1 MALTPEEQAMIAN
14 YWGTGQP
21 APAAPAPAPRQMQDF
36 TRTTAPAP
44 GSDDAIAAAYFAG
57 QKPLPT
63 APSMEAT
70 LAAANGAAPPPVAP
84 AVAPVASTLPPVET
98 TTPGNLFG
106 QRPAAPAQAPGREP
120 PPPVVRQPAEFQ
132 REMVSGRPV
141 APAARPA
148 AHGPVNADPYGAKA
162 AMKGYLGT
170 FDAQMDAV
178 RRAHTAEGDKAIQ
191 IATHTQELAR
201 RREEDAGISQVEAQ
215 AAAEHFDARMSEV
228 ERQLDDVRA
237 KKIDPNRLM
246 RESPGMGLLAVIG
259 GVVGGVYQGLTN
271 GQENGF
277 LRDLNRMIDR
287 DIAAQERDMD
297 NDTKHFGEKLNL
309 ISQQRAVWKD
319 MQLAKMQTQN
329 LYYEAAKENIAAE
342 AARYDTPIYQA
353 RADEAIANIQR
364 AQDEIKLK
372 LAQQLQAQAAA
383 AGARSAAQAK
393 EVRDVFRE
401 TYDKALAAGLA
412 PAQAEFE
419 ASRVVDVLYAGG
431 RSTARGAA
439 AGGSDPIS
447 LVPPK
452 QQHEALEEQKK
463 YAAAQKAK
471 QALDEVWK
479 RYEEAPDLPT
489 WTGAAGRDAAISA
502 GLLNVRQALGE
513 GFSSDK
519 DTQKYVESN
528 LPSYMENAATR
539 QKKLEGLKLFLD
551 SKAATPILDRHAP
564 GWREQTPTEQAKTLG
579 LKPVK

>member
-383 AGARSAAQAK
+383 AGAHAASQAK
-393 EVRDVFRE
+393 EVRDTWRSVHDAALKEGHPPTLARQIANN
-401 TYDKALAAGLA
+401 ALA
-412 PAQAEFE
+412 Q
-419 ASRVVDVLYAGG
+419 LYDGGRGIVPEAGG
-431 RSTARGAA
+431 NGLGGGAN
-439 AGGSDPIS
+439 PVS
-447 LVPPK
+447 LVPK
-452 QQHEALEEQKK
+452 DLKSEAAKE
-463 YAAAQKAK
+463 YAEHAKTEAAVKSLNELFA
-471 QALDEVWK
+471 
-479 RYEEAPDLPT
+479 RYAQTDLTDPSQRESLRAT
-489 WTGAAGRDAAISA
+489 MAG
-502 GLLNVRQALGE
+502 VYKTALGP
-513 GFSSDK
+513 GMSSDNDFDRFIWPNIPK
-519 DTQKYVESN
+519 TGTLDSTRELQK
-528 LPSYMENAATR
+528 ENIANVIR
-539 QKKLEGLKLFLD
+539 
-551 SKAATPILDRHAP
+551 SKAATPLLDSYAP
-564 GWREQTPTEQAKTLG
+564 GWRP
-579 LKPVK
+579 KPVAYKDVK

>member
-1 MALTPEEQAMIAN
+1 MPLTPEEQAMIAN
-14 YWGTGQP
+14 YWGA
-21 APAAPAPAPRQMQDF
+21 APAAPAPAPAPRQMQDF
-36 TRTTAPAP
+36 ARTSAPTP
-44 GSDDAIAAAYFAG
+44 GSDEAIAAAYFAG
-57 QKPLPT
+57 QKPLPA

-70 LAAANGAAPPPVAP
+70 IAAANGAAAPPLAP
-84 AVAPVASTLPPVET
+84 FEAQPTSTLPPVDT

-106 QRPAAPAQAPGREP
+106 QRSAPPAQAPGREP
-120 PPPVVRQPAEFQ
+120 PPPTVRQPAAFQ
-132 REMVSGRPV
+132 REMVSGHPV
-141 APAARPA
+141 APAAPA
-148 AHGPVNADPYGAKA
+148 GSRGPVNSDPFGAKA

-170 FDAQMDAV
+170 FDSQMDAV
-178 RRAHTAEGDKAIQ
+178 RREHTAQGDKALHVAAQ
-191 IATHTQELAR
+191 TQELAR
-201 RREEDAGISQVEAQ
+201 RREEDASIANIETQ
-215 AAAEHFDARMSEV
+215 ASAEHFDERMSEI

-259 GVVGGVYQGLTN
+259 GVIGGVYQGLTN

-297 NDTKHFGEKLNL
+297 NDRHNFGEKLNL
-309 ISQQRAVWKD
+309 LSQQRAVWKD
-319 MQLAKMQTQN
+319 TQLAKMQSQN

-364 AQDEIKLK
+364 AQDEIRLK

-431 RSTARGAA
+431 KSTARGAPA
-439 AGGSDPIS
+439 AGGDPIS
-447 LVPPK
+447 MVPK
-452 QQHEALEEQKK
+452 DQRHEALEEQKK
-463 YAAAQKAK
+463 YASAQKAIANIEK
-471 QALDEVWK
+471 VFAD
-479 RYEEAPDLPT
+479 YEQAPDLPT
-489 WTGAAGRDAAISA
+489 WTGEKKRDAVITAGR
-502 GLLNVRQALGE
+502 LNVRQALGE

-519 DTQKYVESN
+519 DTVTYVEKN
-528 LPSYMENAATR
+528 LPEYMEPDAARR
-539 QKKLEGLKLFLD
+539 QKLDGLKAFLAA
-551 SKAATPILDRHAP
+551 KASTPILDRHAP
-564 GWREQTPTEQAKTLG
+564 GWREQSPSEQAKTLG

>member
-1 MALTPEEQAMIAN
+1 
-14 YWGTGQP
+14 
-21 APAAPAPAPRQMQDF
+21 
-36 TRTTAPAP
+36 
-44 GSDDAIAAAYFAG
+44 
-57 QKPLPT
+57 
-63 APSMEAT
+63 
-70 LAAANGAAPPPVAP
+70 
-84 AVAPVASTLPPVET
+84 
-98 TTPGNLFG
+98 
-106 QRPAAPAQAPGREP
+106 
-120 PPPVVRQPAEFQ
+120 
-132 REMVSGRPV
+132 
-141 APAARPA
+141 
-148 AHGPVNADPYGAKA
+148 
-162 AMKGYLGT
+162 
-170 FDAQMDAV
+170 
-178 RRAHTAEGDKAIQ
+178 
-191 IATHTQELAR
+191 
-201 RREEDAGISQVEAQ
+201 
-215 AAAEHFDARMSEV
+215 
-228 ERQLDDVRA
+228 
-237 KKIDPNRLM
+237 M

>member
-1 MALTPEEQAMIAN
+1 MADPFFGLTADDFARVAAH
-14 YWGTGQP
+14 YGVK
-21 APAAPAPAPRQMQDF
+21 PAAPAPAP
-36 TRTTAPAP
+36 APAP
-44 GSDDAIAAAYFAG
+44 PADAPAWAVPGARVEGAAA
-57 QKPLPT
+57 PIDL
-63 APSMEAT
+63 
-70 LAAANGAAPPPVAP
+70 GAQAFGPPAPPPVAAPQKP
-84 AVAPVASTLPPVET
+84 AFDWANAFKALAADGSAGDVARS
-98 TTPGNLFG
+98 GFG
-106 QRPAAPAQAPGREP
+106 AP
-120 PPPVVRQPAEFQ
+120 PPPPKAPA
-132 REMVSGRPV
+132 MPV
-141 APAARPA
+141 PAPMGGPTPADDAAFEQAKARVAPPAPAARPPVA
-148 AHGPVNADPYGAKA
+148 RGPVNTDPYGTKA
-162 AMKGYLGT
+162 AMKGLLGT
-170 FDAQMDAV
+170 YDAQADAV

-201 RREEDAGISQVEAQ
+201 RREEDAGISQMEAQ

-383 AGARSAAQAK
+383 AGAHAASQAK
-393 EVRDVFRE
+393 EVRDTWRSVHDAALKEGHPPTLARQIANN
-401 TYDKALAAGLA
+401 ALA
-412 PAQAEFE
+412 Q
-419 ASRVVDVLYAGG
+419 LYDGGRGIVPEAGG
-431 RSTARGAA
+431 NGLGGGAN
-439 AGGSDPIS
+439 PVS
-447 LVPPK
+447 LVPK
-452 QQHEALEEQKK
+452 DLKSEAAKE
-463 YAAAQKAK
+463 YAEHAKTEAAVKSLNELFA
-471 QALDEVWK
+471 
-479 RYEEAPDLPT
+479 RYAQTDLTDPSQRESLRAT
-489 WTGAAGRDAAISA
+489 MAG
-502 GLLNVRQALGE
+502 VYKTALGP
-513 GFSSDK
+513 GMSSDNDFDRFIWPNIPK
-519 DTQKYVESN
+519 TGTLDSTRELQK
-528 LPSYMENAATR
+528 ENIANVIR
-539 QKKLEGLKLFLD
+539 
-551 SKAATPILDRHAP
+551 SKAATPLLDSYAP
-564 GWREQTPTEQAKTLG
+564 GWRP
-579 LKPVK
+579 KPVAYKDVK